1 MREIT
6 TEELKELELKE
17 LFRTLRTLQWR
28 LKQRNKEGGV
38 QGKRIYELRCEN
50 AALRQALTVDP
61 SNYNNLLAQLRETR
75 RDLETSEAEKKE
87 LKERLAE
94 AES

>member
-1 MREIT
+1 MSEIT
-6 TEELKELELKE
+6 TEELKE

-61 SNYNNLLAQLRETR
+61 SNYNNLLANLRETR
-75 RDLETSEAEKKE
+75 RENTQLADENRE

-94 AES
+94 AEASA

>member
-50 AALRQALTVDP
+50 
-61 SNYNNLLAQLRETR
+61 LLAQLRETR